1 MINTKCIYNLYKINK
16 ISNAKEIAINFIF
29 LYEIYFLLAL
39 FYFKCNLK
47 NPE

>member
-1 MINTKCIYNLYKINK
+1 MKWPVLKALMIYKVSIATKIPI
-16 ISNAKEIAINFIF
+16 IFAF
-29 LYEIYFLLAL
+29 LYEIYFLLAY